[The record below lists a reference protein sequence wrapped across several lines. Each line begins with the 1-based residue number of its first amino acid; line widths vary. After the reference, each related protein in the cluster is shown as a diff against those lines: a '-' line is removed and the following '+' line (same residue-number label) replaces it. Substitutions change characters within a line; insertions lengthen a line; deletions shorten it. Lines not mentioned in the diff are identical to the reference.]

1 MNTIN
6 AYYQY
11 EINVAPNPT
20 IGENYVVDLRTTTA
34 TFPNGNTTPVKWVQY
49 KVPIVESEEYAVG
62 AISDL
67 QSVRFMRMFLTGFN
81 EEVTLRFGT
90 LNLVSS
96 SWRRYTES
104 LIEDP
109 DIIVQGR
116 SEERRVGKEC
126 RSRWSRYQ

>member
-1 MNTIN
+1 
-6 AYYQY
+6 
-11 EINVAPNPT
+11 
-20 IGENYVVDLRTTTA
+20 IGENYVVDVRTTTA

-49 KVPIVESEEYAVG
+49 KVPIVASEEYAIG

-96 SWRRYTES
+96 SWRRYSES

-109 DIIVQGR
+109 NVVVQGTNTGFDVTTLNILNNYARTR
-116 SEERRVGKEC
+116 SEERRVGKE
-126 RSRWSRYQ
+126 RMSHLS